1 MVNGHSIFKTK
12 KDSISPFY
20 KNLPDFFDFLL
31 LEPQWIGDYDK
42 KCAFGALT
50 ISAATAFG
58 PKNCDRSL
66 KLCMQ
71 PLIVIIYTN
80 QDHNSGSAVNNLH
93 FDFENW
99 GKYQL
104 VHSNSFILS

>member
-1 MVNGHSIFKTK
+1 MIKSAHLS
-12 KDSISPFY
+12 
-20 KNLPDFFDFLL
+20 
-31 LEPQWIGDYDK
+31 
-42 KCAFGALT
+42 ALT

-71 PLIVIIYTN
+71 HLIVIIYTN
-80 QDHNSGSAVNNLH
+80 QNHNSGSAVNDLH